1 MSSATYRLTRIHR
14 SLDESIAEELRSR
27 FPNSLKLLRLK
38 KLRLAVKD
46 RLTSLMLKHGAR

>member
-1 MSSATYRLTRIHR
+1 MSSATYRLTQIHR
-14 SLDESIAEELRSR
+14 SLDESIAKELRNR

-46 RLTSLMLKHGAR
+46 RLTALMLKHGGR